1 MAKDKRDLLDVLKAE
16 LAFLEKGGYQVT
28 ARVPWRP
35 QFLFQDSP
43 TCLNC
48 DPSEP
53 QRPCSDCVL
62 VRLLPEKL
70 REKKIACRYIPL
82 NEHGETIDSFY
93 RSATQ
98 EELEASFSRWL
109 RTTITRLEQE
119 KAESL
124 RACEHPKVH
133 VRATFAARH

>member
-16 LAFLEKGGYQVT
+16 LAFLEKGGYQVI

-43 TCLNC
+43 TCLNF

-53 QRPCSDCVL
+53 QVPCSDCVL
-62 VRLLPEKL
+62 VQLLPEKL
-70 REKKIACRYIPL
+70 RDKKIACRYIPL
-82 NEHGETIDSFY
+82 NELGETIDSFY
-93 RSATQ
+93 RSGTQ

-109 RTTITRLEQE
+109 KTTIARLEQE
-119 KAESL
+119 KAEVF
-124 RACEHPKVH
+124 RASEHPEVH
-133 VRATFAARH
+133 VRATFAAHH